1 MRVAAISSLLD
12 VAAVTL
18 LACLPS
24 VNADQDSAINVA
36 LKASFPSAPF
46 LVELLYGRISVR
58 TVRKSILTQR

>member
-24 VNADQDSAINVA
+24 VVADQDSTINVA
-36 LKASFPSAPF
+36 LKASFPSAPY
-46 LVELLYGRISVR
+46 LVELLYEECRVR
-58 TVRKSILTQR
+58 NEIRVLTWRQ